1 MVTHPST
8 DRARRCLT
16 TVIGREPVYSTWCGR
31 NRWNA
36 LNNLHLYLSE
46 FWSIPSQP
54 ATSQV
59 MWRKCIWVNV
69 ESTWNKKGCEWLD
82 NDCFSKAWTK
92 HVRGY
97 LQICRKCQKNIKD
110 YSTRYSQVVTHPSTD
125 RARRCLTTVIGR
137 EPVYSTWCGRN
148 RWNAL
153 NNLHLYLSEFWSI
166 PSQPATSQVMW
177 RKCIWVNV
185 ESTWNKKGCEWL
197 DNDCFSKAWTKHVR
211 GYLQICRKCKKY
223 KRLQHPVFP
232 GGHPSKYWP
241 GPTLLNYGDRTR
253 TGVFNVV
260 WP

>member
-1 MVTHPST
+1 MLWITF
-8 DRARRCLT
+8 
-16 TVIGREPVYSTWCGR
+16 IYTWVNFG
-31 NRWNA
+31 
-36 LNNLHLYLSE
+36 
-46 FWSIPSQP
+46 PSQVSLLRP
-54 ATSQV
+54 KSCGESVSEWMLNQHETKKV
-59 MWRKCIWVNV
+59 VNGWITIV
-69 ESTWNKKGCEWLD
+69 SG
-82 NDCFSKAWTK
+82 KAWTK

-97 LQICRKCQKNIKD
+97 LQICRKCKNIKD

-197 DNDCFSKAWTKHVR
+197 DNDCFRQGMDQA
-211 GYLQICRKCKKY
+211 CK
-223 KRLQHPVFP
+223 RI
-232 GGHPSKYWP
+232 SS
-241 GPTLLNYGDRTR
+241 NM
-253 TGVFNVV
+253 
-260 WP
+260 

>member
-1 MVTHPST
+1 MVTHPS
-8 DRARRCLT
+8 
-16 TVIGREPVYSTWCGR
+16 P
-31 NRWNA
+31 
-36 LNNLHLYLSE
+36 
-46 FWSIPSQP
+46 
-54 ATSQV
+54 
-59 MWRKCIWVNV
+59 
-69 ESTWNKKGCEWLD
+69 
-82 NDCFSKAWTK
+82 
-92 HVRGY
+92 
-97 LQICRKCQKNIKD
+97 
-110 YSTRYSQVVTHPSTD
+110 D

>member
-97 LQICRKCQKNIKD
+97 LQICRRGMPPD
-110 YSTRYSQVVTHPSTD
+110 WH
-125 RARRCLTTVIGR
+125 CLGQ
-137 EPVYSTWCGRN
+137 E
-148 RWNAL
+148 
-153 NNLHLYLSEFWSI
+153 
-166 PSQPATSQVMW
+166 
-177 RKCIWVNV
+177 
-185 ESTWNKKGCEWL
+185 
-197 DNDCFSKAWTKHVR
+197 
-211 GYLQICRKCKKY
+211 
-223 KRLQHPVFP
+223 
-232 GGHPSKYWP
+232 
-241 GPTLLNYGDRTR
+241 TR
-253 TGVFNVV
+253 TSYAVKYTKGNSLENRALVDEC
-260 WP
+260 PITKYCRE